1 MGWSGLMRA
10 FFFGLGFSS
19 QRAAQIMHES
29 GNFSGTLGT
38 VRTPE
43 KASAI
48 TNPAYSALVFDGTAP
63 GPDVGQAL
71 KSGVTHAVL
80 SIAPDE
86 NGDPVLR
93 HHRVGL
99 DAAADLQWLCY
110 YSTVGVYGDFGGDW
124 IDETVPLV
132 PRNMRSDYRVI
143 AEQQWRD
150 YAAERGVPLTIL
162 RLAGIYGPGRSTFDK
177 LREGTARRVIKPGQ
191 VFNRIHVEDIARVTL
206 LAAEQRL
213 DGTFNMA
220 DDEPAP
226 PQDVIEYAAKMI
238 GMDVPPDL
246 PFEMTEMTPMQ
257 KSFYRDNKRVSN
269 KAIKQA
275 LGIDMLYPNYREGL
289 AQILESEK

>member
-1 MGWSGLMRA
+1 MRA
-10 FFFGLGFSS
+10 LFFGLGFSS
-19 QRAAQIMHES
+19 QKTAQFMHAS
-29 GNFSGTLGT
+29 GQFVDTLGT
-38 VRTPE
+38 VRTAA
-43 KASAI
+43 KAN
-48 TNPAYSALVFDGTAP
+48 TLTDCYHRALLFDGTQK
-63 GPDVGQAL
+63 GPDVGPAL
-71 KSGVTHAVL
+71 KSGITHVIL

-93 HHRVGL
+93 HHRAEL
-99 DAAADLQWLCY
+99 DAAEDLQWLCY
-110 YSTVGVYGDFGGDW
+110 YSTVGVYGDFGGEW

-150 YAAERGVPLTIL
+150 YAAERGLPLTIL

-177 LREGTARRVIKPGQ
+177 LRDGTARRVIKPGQ

-213 DGTFNMA
+213 NGTFNMA

-226 PQDVIEYAAKMI
+226 PQDVIAYAAGLI

-246 PFEMTEMTPMQ
+246 PFETTEMTPMQ

-269 KAIKQA
+269 RVIKAA
-275 LGIDMLYPNYREGL
+275 LGIEMLYPNYRAGL
-289 AQILESEK
+289 AQVLEAEK